1 MLANAVYFI
10 CGMIISA
17 LLCFIVH
24 FIVETNKEKLEEAD
38 PFVHVLERKIYW
50 LSNINLAFNKIKKI
64 FDDNPDKFECLKLKC
79 EEKCY
84 NYNKFYCRYK
94 SIGNKYIIKMNLS
107 AEDVPFF
114 LIEENK

>member
-1 MLANAVYFI
+1 MISNIAYFLGGAI
-10 CGMIISA
+10 VGS
-17 LLCFIVH
+17 LLCMLTYIA
-24 FIVETNKEKLEEAD
+24 LEIKRERLEVAD

-50 LSNINLAFNKIKKI
+50 LSNINLAYNKIKKI

-84 NYNKFYCRYK
+84 NHNKFYCRYK